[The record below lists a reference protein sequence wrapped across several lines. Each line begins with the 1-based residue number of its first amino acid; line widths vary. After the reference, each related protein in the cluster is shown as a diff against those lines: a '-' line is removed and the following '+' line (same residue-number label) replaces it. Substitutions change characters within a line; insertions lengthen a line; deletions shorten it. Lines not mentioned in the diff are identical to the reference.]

1 VEAKLSHETVIA
13 EFGWWQAC
21 PDFGKPSYPVKG
33 EYSSNYNSLISGDSY
48 DPVSGALPLR
58 SFRCRI
64 RRLND
69 FELIRRPW
77 EGRKTFKVIEL
88 KKEADNVVMLPTY

>member
-1 VEAKLSHETVIA
+1 LKREQVLLDLEQKWKPNSHETVIA

-69 FELIRRPW
+69 FELIRRP
-77 EGRKTFKVIEL
+77 GRS
-88 KKEADNVVMLPTY
+88 